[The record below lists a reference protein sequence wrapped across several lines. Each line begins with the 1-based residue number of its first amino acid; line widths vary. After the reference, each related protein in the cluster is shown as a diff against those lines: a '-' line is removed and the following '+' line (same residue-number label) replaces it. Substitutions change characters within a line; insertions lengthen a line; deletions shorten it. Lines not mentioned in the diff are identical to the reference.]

1 MAPLGFPSALAA
13 PRPPW
18 PRRRTYPA
26 VGRRGMVAAAHP
38 LIVATGLGVLRRGGN
53 AVDAAVAAAVT
64 AAVVMPE
71 MCGLGGDLFAIV
83 HPGSGVGEP
92 VAFLGSGAAPA
103 EASLAVVR
111 AKSERG
117 PDGTP
122 RMPLRGG
129 LSISTPGM
137 VDGYRALLRRF
148 GSLAFA
154 DLAEDAIGLA
164 EDGAPLG
171 VLAAHVMGLYE
182 AVIGA
187 HEATARVFLPGGRP
201 PPPGA
206 LLPQRDLAA
215 TLRIL
220 ASEGPEAFYRGP
232 LAARIAAGVQAAGGA
247 LTPEDLA
254 RHATTVEAPIAT
266 TYRERTVLQTGLPS
280 QGFLLLEAL
289 NIVEGAPAAIL
300 APGDAEA
307 VHLMA
312 EALKRAFA
320 DRLAHARDP
329 ASGPTPLDR
338 LLSKPHAAER
348 FAAIDPDHASEA
360 PAPALQDGDTTYL
373 CAVDAQGMMVSLI
386 QSVSSAFGSGIVA
399 GDTGV
404 LMNNRAGR
412 GFELAPASANAYAPG
427 KKTMHTL
434 NCWLVLDE
442 AGVPVVVGGTPGGDG
457 QPQWGLQ
464 LISAL
469 IDGGLDAQLA
479 TEAPRWQVWP
489 GTDPHDRPNP
499 CRLQAEA
506 RLGET
511 TLAGLEAKGHRVERL
526 APWGGQGA
534 AQIIARD
541 PATGVLIGGSD
552 PRVEGLALGF

>member
-1 MAPLGFPSALAA
+1 MPQLGFPNALTA
-13 PRPPW
+13 PRPSW
-18 PRRRTYPA
+18 PRRRTHPV

-38 LIVATGLGVLRRGGN
+38 LIASSGLHVLRRGGN
-53 AVDAAVAAAVT
+53 AVDAAVAAGLT

-83 HPGSGVGEP
+83 HPGPRAGEP
-92 VAFLGSGAAPA
+92 LAFLGSGAAPA
-103 EASLAVVR
+103 QASLAMVR
-111 AKSERG
+111 AKAERG
-117 PDGTP
+117 PDGSP

-137 VDGYRALLRRF
+137 VAGYGALLARF
-148 GSLAFA
+148 GTLPLGELA
-154 DLAEDAIGLA
+154 DDAIRLA
-164 EDGAPLG
+164 EDGAPLSPLASHVISLFQA
-171 VLAAHVMGLYE
+171 VLASHA
-182 AVIGA
+182 
-187 HEATARVFLPGGRP
+187 ATAAVFLPGGRP
-201 PPPGA
+201 PRPGD
-206 LLPQRDLAA
+206 LLPQTDLAA
-215 TLRIL
+215 TLRRL
-220 ASEGPEAFYRGP
+220 AREGPEAFYEGP

-247 LTPEDLA
+247 LTAHDLA
-254 RHATTVEAPIAT
+254 RHATTIEAPIAT
-266 TYRERTVLQTGLPS
+266 TYRGRTILQTGLPS

-289 NIVEGAPAAIL
+289 NIVENAPAATL
-300 APGDAEA
+300 ARADAEA

-312 EALKRAFA
+312 EALKRAYA

-329 ASGPTPLDR
+329 AAGPTPLHR
-338 LLSKPHAAER
+338 LLAKPYAAQA
-348 FAAIDPDHASEA
+348 FARIDPARAAEA

-373 CAVDAQGMMVSLI
+373 CAVDAEGMMVSLI

-412 GFELAPASANAYAPG
+412 GFELDPASPNLYAPG

-442 AGVPVVVGGTPGGDG
+442 AGAPVVVGGTPGGDG

-464 LISAL
+464 LVSAL
-469 IDGGLDAQLA
+469 IDGGLDVQLA

-499 CRLQAEA
+499 CRLQVETRIGEA
-506 RLGET
+506 ALE
-511 TLAGLEAKGHRVERL
+511 GLEAKGHWIERL
-526 APWGGQGA
+526 PGWGGQGA

-541 PATGVLIGGSD
+541 PATGVLMAGSD